1 MRKTRRRASRR
12 TCGFKPVKVGDHYQ
26 WAPDWE
32 ERAIM
37 AEIVR
42 LHDEEGFTYSAI
54 SDSVEQRLCEYE
66 EREFRRSAF
75 FKRKWTPSKCRRAYF
90 AYERI
95 LEEEGLT
102 SK

>member
-12 TCGFKPVKVGDHYQ
+12 KCGFKPVKVGDHYQ

-37 AEIVR
+37 AEITR
-42 LHDEEGFTYSAI
+42 LRDAEGWSFEAI
-54 SDSVEQRLCEYE
+54 SDSIEQRICQSDG
-66 EREFRRSAF
+66 RQFRDSAF
-75 FKRKWTPSKCRRAYF
+75 FKRKWSPSKCRRAYF
-90 AYERI
+90 AYKRI